1 MIEVK
6 NLTKKF
12 GKTEVLSD
20 VSLTLNEGGVMG
32 LVGVNGAGKS
42 TLLRVI
48 SGVYTPDGGCVTVDG
63 EPRDPDKN
71 GNKIFFLPDDPYY
84 DYSTNAMK
92 LFDLY
97 KVFYPRIDREAYVK
111 AVSDAGLDP
120 KKPLRACS
128 KGMRRQL
135 FALLALQAR
144 PKYLLLDEAF
154 DGLDVR
160 ARAQFVRG
168 LGELADREGTA
179 VLVASHSLR
188 ELSDFCDSYVLI
200 DGGRIV
206 SEGALDEQLEKLC
219 RFSLAYDHEIGRA
232 LFAGLPV
239 VHFAQEGRFVRL
251 LLKGNADDMEK
262 LLEKTSPAVMERR
275 EVRFEDL
282 FIGETEG
289 GGIEP

>member
-6 NLTKKF
+6 NLSKRF
-12 GKTEVLSD
+12 GNKTVLD
-20 VSLTLNEGGVMG
+20 GVSLTLPEGSVTG

-42 TLLRVI
+42 TLLRLI
-48 SGVYTPDGGCVTVDG
+48 AGVYAPDAGAVLVDG
-63 EPRDPDKN
+63 EARDPDKN
-71 GNKIFFLPDDPYY
+71 GGKIFFLPDDPYY
-84 DYSTNAMK
+84 DLATNAKK
-92 LFDLY
+92 LFHLY
-97 KVFYPRIDREAYVK
+97 KVFYPGILWASFEK
-111 AVSDAGLDP
+111 ELTEAGLDV
-120 KKPLRACS
+120 KMPLRACS
-128 KGMRRQL
+128 KGMRRQI
-135 FALLALQAR
+135 FAQLALEVR

-160 ARAQFVRG
+160 ARAQFVRR
-168 LGELADREGTA
+168 LGQLTQESGTA

-200 DGGRIV
+200 DKGKIV
-206 SEGALDEQLEKLC
+206 SGGALDEQLEKLC
-219 RFSLAYDHEIGRA
+219 RFSLAYDHEIDRA
-232 LFAGLPV
+232 LFADLPV